1 MILQSTLKAKLIA
14 HPEVEDEKTK
24 ERKKIGKFTVGRKY
38 KVFAIF
44 DSGKGFT
51 DFLVGDNEGFFYW
64 INMSVF
70 RSK

>member
-1 MILQSTLKAKLIA
+1 MILQSAFKANLVA

-24 ERKKIGKFTVGRKY
+24 EKRKIGKFTVGKKY
-38 KVFAIF
+38 KVYAVF
-44 DSGKGFT
+44 DDGKGFT
-51 DFLVGDNEGFFYW
+51 DFLVADNDGFFFW